1 MISFSRLC
9 VLWALRMLC
18 SELTEHKCCVSAC
31 EKCCKHP
38 RGDHKK
44 INGSGKSPLY
54 LLLWVQQQS
63 SQPIAA
69 AWCSPANARERIV
82 IQQHRPAGRQL
93 IFKTATVRKPATLKL
108 WKMSVLLSPD
118 RMILFFFFFFLVARA
133 RVFSF
138 GLSNCAQDF
147 FSRTGLLSVSHPK
160 AWHQFCCEMKFE
172 PFLTLSAVWRAAL
185 HCLKGAV
192 STSQPLDSHPLQ
204 CLWAFL
210 PKSRCFSF
218 PELSWSDWNTRLCLW
233 AADSLSSIK
242 TSVPFWH
249 LFIWFSAP
257 SSVGFS
263 LYSNPHFAF
272 VTEKNGSFFPVRQGW
287 WEF

>member
-82 IQQHRPAGRQL
+82 IQQHSPAGRQL

-118 RMILFFFFFFLVARA
+118 RMILFFNFFFLWLELEFLVLVWVIVPRIFLAGLDCYQCHIPKPGT
-133 RVFSF
+133 SF
-138 GLSNCAQDF
+138 VVRWSLNPS
-147 FSRTGLLSVSHPK
+147 SPSLLSEEQYCTAWKELCPHPNPWTLILCN
-160 AWHQFCCEMKFE
+160 ASE
-172 PFLTLSAVWRAAL
+172 PS
-185 HCLKGAV
+185 CQNPG
-192 STSQPLDSHPLQ
+192 
-204 CLWAFL
+204 AFL
-210 PKSRCFSF
+210 FQ
-218 PELSWSDWNTRLCLW
+218 
-233 AADSLSSIK
+233 SSPDLIEIPG
-242 TSVPFWH
+242 SVYGQQIP
-249 LFIWFSAP
+249 SAP
-257 SSVGFS
+257 
-263 LYSNPHFAF
+263 
-272 VTEKNGSFFPVRQGW
+272 
-287 WEF
+287 